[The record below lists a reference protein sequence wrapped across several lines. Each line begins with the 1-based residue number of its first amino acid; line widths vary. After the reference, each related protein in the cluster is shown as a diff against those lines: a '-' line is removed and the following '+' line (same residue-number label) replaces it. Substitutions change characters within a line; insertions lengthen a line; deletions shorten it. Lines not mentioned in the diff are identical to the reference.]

1 MPLAR
6 RQPSSLPLALGD
18 LLLVVLVFLLG
29 YWLRHYLLAPVLSNL
44 LGMAND
50 FRLSFNSYLVSGA
63 VMGII
68 EVVMLQAFGVYRQ
81 QYGLAHLEEMAW
93 ILRSSFMAVLV
104 TFAFTFATRQLYFSR
119 FVLLFAFPAA
129 ALAVAVWHWAY
140 RRLARR
146 LFRRREKA
154 IRAAIVGTGATAR
167 DLARFLSDRSP
178 LPYRLAGFVRPST
191 SSSERA
197 GEEAVETEDMV
208 GWALA
213 NGVEEIIVADPTM
226 DRAEVAGLI
235 YGCERHD
242 LAYKLVADIFALVS
256 LTTRVV
262 HLGGT
267 TMIESVPPP
276 LSGYRLLLKRA
287 VDLLI
292 ALPLTLLLLP
302 VGLLISLA
310 IVIDTGLP
318 VFYRQRRL
326 GRDNR
331 AFTILKF
338 RSMRV
343 GADRERALLKDSNEA
358 SGPLFKIRSDP
369 RVTRVGRF
377 LRKWSLDELPQLL
390 NVLSGRMSL
399 VGPRPPLPEEVD
411 QYSRRQLKRLRALPG
426 ITGVWQVSGRSEL
439 EFDDM
444 VKLDLY
450 YVDNWSIWMD
460 LSIMLLTLPAVI
472 SSRGAY

>member
-6 RQPSSLPLALGD
+6 RQPSSIPMALGD
-18 LLLVVLVFLLG
+18 LLLVTLVFLLG
-29 YWLRHYLLAPVLSNL
+29 YWLRHYLLAPVLSDA
-44 LGMAND
+44 LGMADD
-50 FRLSFNSYLVSGA
+50 FRLSFNSYLLSGTI
-63 VMGII
+63 MGII

-81 QYGLAHLEEMAW
+81 TYGLAHLEEMAW
-93 ILRSSFMAVLV
+93 ILRSSFMAVVV

-129 ALAVAVWHWAY
+129 SLAVAIWHWLY
-140 RRLARR
+140 RRMARKR
-146 LFRRREKA
+146 SRRRQMS
-154 IRAAIVGTGATAR
+154 IRAAIVGTGPTAC
-167 DLARFLSDRSP
+167 DLARFLADRSP
-178 LPYRLAGFVRPST
+178 LPYTLAGIVRPST
-191 SSSERA
+191 STEERLA
-197 GEEAVETEDMV
+197 EDAVETPDV
-208 GWALA
+208 IGWALESS
-213 NGVEEIIVADPTM
+213 VEELIIADPTM
-226 DRAEVAGLI
+226 DRAEVARLI
-235 YGCERHD
+235 YECERHD
-242 LAYKLVADIFALVS
+242 LAYKLVADVFALVS

-276 LSGYRLLLKRA
+276 LSGSRLLVKRA
-287 VDLLI
+287 VDLVI
-292 ALPLTLLLLP
+292 AVPLTLILLP
-302 VGLLISLA
+302 AGLLIAMA
-310 IVIDTGLP
+310 IVVDTGLP
-318 VFYRQRRL
+318 IFYRQRRL

-331 AFTILKF
+331 PFTILKF

-343 GADRERALLKDSNEA
+343 GADRERKQLEDRNEA
-358 SGPLFKIRSDP
+358 SGPLFKIRRDP

-390 NVLSGRMSL
+390 NVLSGQMSL
-399 VGPRPPLPEEVD
+399 VGPRPPLPEEVER
-411 QYSRRQLKRLRALPG
+411 YSQHQLKRLRALPG

-439 EFDDM
+439 AFESM

-460 LSIMLLTLPAVI
+460 LSIMLLTLPAVV

>member
-1 MPLAR
+1 M
-6 RQPSSLPLALGD
+6 ALGD
-18 LLLVVLVFLLG
+18 LLLVILVFLLG

-44 LGMAND
+44 FDLTND
-50 FRLSFNSYLVSGA
+50 FRLSFNTYLISGA
-63 VMGII
+63 VMGLI

-81 QYGLAHLEEMAW
+81 TYGLAHLEEMAW
-93 ILRSSFMAVLV
+93 ILRSSFMAVVV

-129 ALAVAVWHWAY
+129 SLAVAVWHWLY

-146 LFRRREKA
+146 LFRRRRKL
-154 IRAAIVGTGATAR
+154 IRAAIVGTGRTAG
-167 DLARFLSDRSP
+167 DLARFLERRSP
-178 LPYRLAGFVRPST
+178 LPYSLAGFLRPRT
-191 SSSERA
+191 SS
-197 GEEAVETEDMV
+197 GEDTVADAAEPKSIT
-208 GWALA
+208 GWALS
-213 NGVEEIIVADPTM
+213 NSVEELIIADTTM
-226 DRAEVAGLI
+226 DRSEVAELI
-235 YGCERHD
+235 YDCERND
-242 LAYKLVADIFALVS
+242 IAYKLVADIFALVS

-276 LSGYRLLLKRA
+276 LSGSRLIIKRA
-287 VDLLI
+287 VDLLVT
-292 ALPLTLLLLP
+292 LPLIVLLLP
-302 VGLLISLA
+302 LGVLISAA
-310 IVIDTGLP
+310 IVVDSGFP

-331 AFTILKF
+331 PFTIMKF

-343 GADRERALLKDSNEA
+343 GADTERSGLTERNEA
-358 SGPLFKIRSDP
+358 TGPLFKIRSDP

-390 NVLSGRMSL
+390 NVLSGNMSL

-411 QYSRRQLKRLRALPG
+411 QYSERQLKRLRALPG

-439 EFDDM
+439 GFDDM

-460 LSIMLLTLPAVI
+460 LSILLLTVPAVV

>member
-1 MPLAR
+1 M
-6 RQPSSLPLALGD
+6 ALGD
-18 LLLVVLVFLLG
+18 LLLVILVFLLG
-29 YWLRHYLLAPVLSNL
+29 YWLRHYLLAPVLFEL
-44 LGMAND
+44 FGMTND
-50 FRLSFNSYLVSGA
+50 FRLGFNSYLLSGA
-63 VMGII
+63 VMGVI
-68 EVVMLQAFGVYRQ
+68 EVIMLQAFGVYRQ
-81 QYGLAHLEEMAW
+81 TYGLAHLEEMAW
-93 ILRSSFMAVLV
+93 ILRSSFMAVV
-104 TFAFTFATRQLYFSR
+104 ITFAFTFATRQLYFSR

-129 ALAVAVWHWAY
+129 SLAVAVWHWFY
-140 RRLARR
+140 RRMARKLSR
-146 LFRRREKA
+146 SRERT
-154 IRAAIVGTGATAR
+154 IRALVVGAGPTAG
-167 DLARFLSDRSP
+167 DVGSFMADRSP
-178 LPYRLAGFVRPST
+178 LPYRLAGFIRPST
-191 SSSERA
+191 SS
-197 GEEAVETEDMV
+197 EEQVVEDVVDATDV
-208 GWALA
+208 IGWALE
-213 NGVEEIIVADPTM
+213 NSVEEIVVADPTM
-226 DRAEVAGLI
+226 DRSEVAGLI
-235 YGCERHD
+235 YECERHD
-242 LAYKLVADIFALVS
+242 IAYKLVADIFALVS

-276 LSGYRLLLKRA
+276 LSGSRLLVKRA

-292 ALPLTLLLLP
+292 AVPLTLLLLP
-302 VGLLISLA
+302 AGLLISLA
-310 IVIDTGLP
+310 IVIDTGFP
-318 VFYRQRRL
+318 VFYRQTRL

-331 AFTILKF
+331 PFTILKF

-343 GADRERALLKDSNEA
+343 GADRERKLLEDRNEA

-369 RVTRVGRF
+369 RVTRVGGF

-411 QYSRRQLKRLRALPG
+411 RYSQRQLKRLRALPG

-439 EFDDM
+439 GFDDM

-460 LSIMLLTLPAVI
+460 LSIMLLTLPAVV